1 NSAGTLLC
9 GGMAGGAGAVEALGR
24 GAYNVGSWGKSKFWP
39 DPIGNFTKAVLEG
52 NTQAFSALMTFWV
65 SVPLGSLGVQGGTT
79 GEYLGA
85 AGRGEEPTT
94 GLDFLVDHTFEIQ
107 LVVMAI
113 SIIIGMGQV
122 LISRQQALAEG
133 ATETAKM
140 MTRSIVAVAILPA
153 AIIGLHR
160 AGDSFSIWILD
171 EATSGNFDE

>member
-1 NSAGTLLC
+1 MLLAVAIPASADRPDVPPPNQRPTFNLQEHQEGEPGAGWKTPGIYDGCKGSFETNVPGLATIANSAGTLLC

-85 AGRGEEPTT
+85 AGRGEEP
-94 GLDFLVDHTFEIQ
+94 
-107 LVVMAI
+107 
-113 SIIIGMGQV
+113 
-122 LISRQQALAEG
+122 
-133 ATETAKM
+133 
-140 MTRSIVAVAILPA
+140 
-153 AIIGLHR
+153 
-160 AGDSFSIWILD
+160 
-171 EATSGNFDE
+171 